1 MQALRVPAK
10 RDMNGEEKRRPV
22 SQTAPT
28 PTTADMGAMHDD
40 RRRRFSLE
48 SQSHRSRSPEGE
60 AKMSKPANPSKKSG
74 DMTSND
80 APLQSLVED
89 EDPMDLDEGDFAG
102 NEAKFQREIE
112 LLEAKKVDLSGR
124 HLRGST
130 PLERLAFL
138 ESMLYLDIDFSLG
151 DDGSKT
157 AEADMLLTPKVEE
170 EEVIL
175 TAPLL
180 PMTPEE
186 LRALP
191 YLQGEPLTPVS
202 ESEVLRNCIVRHE
215 RSKDAILQSLRQSIT
230 AKSAETDTSRDQY
243 RRLYKPWKRYC
254 DELDRE
260 TNTHDDGERT
270 QASVE
275 PEVGP
280 TPIESNIAVSALSNA
295 ESRRGR
301 ALASE
306 YDIQR
311 AMQES
316 LLSEIEAQARRDRES
331 LKVRPDTTREAV
343 LPDILSAT
351 ERKQRII
358 VDHTSLRDAGDA
370 LAFYEFFPPHDDF
383 TEEEHKIVVNGFK
396 DYPKKFGKLAEALPG
411 RTYKDVINHYYTTKW
426 AKEFK
431 PPKDKRRKA
440 NKKARNVNAPTN
452 RKSNALISNLGN
464 GVHPEVYDGGE
475 FGTAVVSITDSGRP
489 RRAAAPTFGDK
500 ESEDTSANATPARRS
515 VKSDLIA
522 DAGAEKPARRPRA
535 AGREKSQ
542 KKVKSVVPVQQSCS
556 PEKVERANARPTND
570 VREASDSMQRDM
582 EVTQDLANLQSQVQ
596 AFLPQI
602 SQDRT
607 ELPRI
612 YTTDT
617 YPAQAAM
624 AAEMENRDMM
634 TGQQTRAGTTSYWS
648 VQEVTLFPQLL
659 AHFGTDWQSIAIH
672 MGSKT
677 QTMVSFSIHVWSTDS
692 RNRTRIVPDGMCYT
706 ADELRRSR
714 TTTFAS
720 STPITVQI

>member
-1 MQALRVPAK
+1 
-10 RDMNGEEKRRPV
+10 
-22 SQTAPT
+22 
-28 PTTADMGAMHDD
+28 
-40 RRRRFSLE
+40 
-48 SQSHRSRSPEGE
+48 
-60 AKMSKPANPSKKSG
+60 
-74 DMTSND
+74 
-80 APLQSLVED
+80 
-89 EDPMDLDEGDFAG
+89 MDLDEGDFAG

-112 LLEAKKVDLSGR
+112 LLEAKKVDLSCR

-130 PLERLAFL
+130 PIERLAFL
-138 ESMLYLDIDFSLG
+138 DSMLYLDIDFTSANER
-151 DDGSKT
+151 SKI
-157 AEADMLLTPKVEE
+157 AEPEMLLTPKVEDE
-170 EEVIL
+170 DVIL
-175 TAPLL
+175 TAAVL

-191 YLQGEPLTPVS
+191 YLQGEPLTPLS
-202 ESEVLRNCIVRHE
+202 ESEVLRSCIVRHE
-215 RSKDAILQSLRQSIT
+215 RSKDAILQLLRQSIT

-243 RRLYKPWKRYC
+243 RQLYKPWKRYC
-254 DELDRE
+254 EELDKE
-260 TNTHDDGERT
+260 MINHDDGERT
-270 QASVE
+270 QASME

-280 TPIESNIAVSALSNA
+280 TPIESNTTVTALGNA

-331 LKVRPDTTREAV
+331 LKVRPDTTREAI
-343 LPDILSAT
+343 LPEILSAA

-358 VDHTSLRDAGDA
+358 VDHTCLRDAGDA
-370 LAFYEFFPPHDDF
+370 LAFYEFFPSRDDF
-383 TEEEHKIVVNGFK
+383 SGEEHKIVVNGFK

-440 NKKARNVNAPTN
+440 NKKPRNVNAPTN

-464 GVHPEVYDGGE
+464 GVQPEVYDGGE
-475 FGTAVVSITDSGRP
+475 FGTPIVSITDSGRP

-500 ESEDTSANATPARRS
+500 ESEDMSANATPARRS

-522 DAGAEKPARRPRA
+522 ESGVEKPARRPRA

-542 KKVKSVVPVQQSCS
+542 KKLKPVVAVQQSYS
-556 PEKVERANARPTND
+556 PQKLERMSARPAIN
-570 VREASDSMQRDM
+570 VGEPSDSTRQDM
-582 EVTQDLANLQSQVQ
+582 EIAQELANSQSQVQ

-607 ELPRI
+607 ELPRV

-617 YPAQAAM
+617 YPAQAAI
-624 AAEMENRDMM
+624 ERK
-634 TGQQTRAGTTSYWS
+634 W
-648 VQEVTLFPQLL
+648 
-659 AHFGTDWQSIAIH
+659 
-672 MGSKT
+672 
-677 QTMVSFSIHVWSTDS
+677 
-692 RNRTRIVPDGMCYT
+692 RI
-706 ADELRRSR
+706 E
-714 TTTFAS
+714 
-720 STPITVQI
+720 IW